1 MKKFGILFLSLLLAT
16 CLGSSVFAAQKV
28 VKVGYLTALTGDF
41 AGYGQ
46 TELRSAQLAVDE
58 INKKGGVLGYQIQ
71 LVPYDWRS
79 RNEDAVN
86 AVRRM
91 ITEDH
96 VVAIIGANASG
107 ANIACAPIVNRFHV
121 PQIGTVSTNPLVTVD
136 EKGQVR
142 PYSFRIC
149 FTDPYQGKLLA
160 YLAAV
165 KLGKKKGAMLYDV
178 GSDYSQGLRQ
188 YCTEAFKK
196 YGGKMV
202 ADQGYRGGQD
212 VDFRAQLTD
221 IRDSGANVL
230 FLPGMGK
237 EMALIIKQAREL
249 GMKDLTIMGGDGYAD
264 FMYEIAGPALVGT
277 YWVNH
282 TSLEDPGMQPFF
294 KAYKAKYKDDCKE
307 FVNGVLAYDSVY
319 WLADA
324 MKRAGKMDS
333 TAIAKALE
341 TTNHLKLHHCVL
353 TVSPKDHNP
362 VNKTGVILR
371 VEKDGKAHFF
381 ARIQPN

>member
-1 MKKFGILFLSLLLAT
+1 MRKKFGILAVAVALVALFV
-16 CLGSSVFAAQKV
+16 GSAMAGEIKI
-28 VKVGYLTALTGDF
+28 GYLAALTGDY

-46 TELRSAQLAVDE
+46 TELRAAQLAVEE
-58 INKKGGVLGYQIQ
+58 INAKGGVLGHKLV
-71 LVPYDWRS
+71 LVPYDWRT
-79 RNEDAVN
+79 RAEDAVN

-91 ITEDH
+91 IDQDK

-107 ANIACAPIVNRFHV
+107 ANIATAPIVNKAKV

-136 EKGQVR
+136 EKGKVR

-149 FTDPYQGKLLA
+149 FTDPYQGKVLA
-160 YLAAV
+160 NLAAV

-178 GSDYSQGLRQ
+178 ASDYSQGLREF
-188 YCTEAFKK
+188 CIKEFEKL
-196 YGGKMV
+196 GGKIV
-202 ADQGYRGGQD
+202 ADEAYKGTD
-212 VDFRAQLTD
+212 TDFRAQLTNV
-221 IRDSGANVL
+221 RNSGADVL

-237 EMALIIKQAREL
+237 DMALIIKQAREL
-249 GMKDLTIMGGDGYAD
+249 GMKDLVIMGGDGYAD
-264 FMYEIAGPALVGT
+264 FMYEIAGNALVGT

-294 KAYKAKYKDDCKE
+294 KAYKGKYKDECKE

-324 MKRAGKMDS
+324 IKRAGKVDG
-333 TAIAKALE
+333 TAIAQALE
-341 TTNHLKLHHCVL
+341 KTKDLKLHHAVL
-353 TVSPKDHNP
+353 SIDPKDHNP
-362 VNKTGVILR
+362 LNKTAVILR

-381 ARIQPN
+381 TRIQPK

>member
-1 MKKFGILFLSLLLAT
+1 VRKKFGILAVAVALVALFV
-16 CLGSSVFAAQKV
+16 GSAMAGEIKI
-28 VKVGYLTALTGDF
+28 GYLAALTGDY

-46 TELRSAQLAVDE
+46 TELRAAQLAVEE
-58 INKKGGVLGYQIQ
+58 INAKGGVLGHKLV
-71 LVPYDWRS
+71 LVPYDWRT
-79 RNEDAVN
+79 RAEDAVN

-91 ITEDH
+91 IDQDK

-107 ANIACAPIVNRFHV
+107 ANIATAPIVNKAKV

-136 EKGQVR
+136 EKGKVR

-149 FTDPYQGKLLA
+149 FTDPYQGKVLA
-160 YLAAV
+160 NLAAV

-178 GSDYSQGLRQ
+178 ASDYSQGLREF
-188 YCTEAFKK
+188 CIKEFEKL
-196 YGGKMV
+196 GGKIV
-202 ADQGYRGGQD
+202 ADEAYKGTD
-212 VDFRAQLTD
+212 TDFRAQLTNV
-221 IRDSGANVL
+221 RNSGADVL

-237 EMALIIKQAREL
+237 DMALIIKQAREL
-249 GMKDLTIMGGDGYAD
+249 GMKDLVIMGGDGYAD
-264 FMYEIAGPALVGT
+264 FMYEIAGNALVGT

-294 KAYKAKYKDDCKE
+294 KAYKGKYKDECKE

-324 MKRAGKMDS
+324 IKRAGKVDG
-333 TAIAKALE
+333 TAIAQALE
-341 TTNHLKLHHCVL
+341 KTKDLKLHHAVL
-353 TVSPKDHNP
+353 SIDPKDHNP
-362 VNKTGVILR
+362 LNKTAVILR

-381 ARIQPN
+381 TRIQPK

>member
-1 MKKFGILFLSLLLAT
+1 MRKFWVLGLAVAV
-16 CLGSSVFAAQKV
+16 LAMAAGCALAGEI
-28 VKVGYLTALTGDF
+28 KVGYLTALTGDY

-46 TELRSAQLAVDE
+46 TELRAAQLAVEE
-58 INKKGGVLGYQIQ
+58 INAKGGVLGQKLV
-71 LVPYDWRS
+71 LVPYDWRT
-79 RNEDAVN
+79 RTEDAVN

-91 ITEDH
+91 IDQDK

-107 ANIACAPIVNRFHV
+107 ANIATAPIVNRSKV

-136 EKGQVR
+136 EKGKVR

-149 FTDPYQGKLLA
+149 FTDPYQGKVLA
-160 YLAAV
+160 NLAAV
-165 KLGKKKGAMLYDV
+165 KLGKKKAAMLYDV
-178 GSDYSQGLRQ
+178 ASDYSQGLREF
-188 YCTEAFKK
+188 CIKEFEKL
-196 YGGKMV
+196 GGKIV
-202 ADQGYRGGQD
+202 ADEAYKGGQD
-212 VDFRAQLTD
+212 TDFRAQLTN
-221 IRDSGANVL
+221 IRNSGAEVL

-249 GMKDLTIMGGDGYAD
+249 GMKDLIIMGGDGYAD

-294 KAYKAKYKDDCKE
+294 KAYKAKYKDECKE

-324 MKRAGKMDS
+324 IKRAGKADG

-341 TTNHLKLHHCVL
+341 ETKNLKLHHGVL
-353 TVSPKDHNP
+353 SVDPKDHNP
-362 VNKTGVILR
+362 LNKTAVILK

-381 ARIQPN
+381 TRIQPK